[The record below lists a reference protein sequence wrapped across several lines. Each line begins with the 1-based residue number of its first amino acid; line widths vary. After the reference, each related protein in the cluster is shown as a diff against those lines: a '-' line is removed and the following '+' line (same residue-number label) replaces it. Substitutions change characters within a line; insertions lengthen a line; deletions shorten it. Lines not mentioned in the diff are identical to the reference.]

1 MSTDVRLQLSG
12 LTKQFGSTVV
22 LDHVNLEVRRGA
34 IHGLIGQNGAGKS
47 TLVKTLAGLYPD
59 HEGAVRVDGLRVTL
73 KNPRQSRADGIA
85 VIYQEFSLVSEMTVA
100 ENLLLGREPGLW
112 RYSRRDIRKRAQA
125 LVDRVGIEIGE
136 GVDAPVSGLSPAIR
150 QRIEIVKAL
159 AEEAKVLIMDEPTA
173 RLSESERH
181 SLFGLVRRL
190 ADSGVGIVFIS
201 HYLEEVRDVT
211 DWLTVMRNGR
221 VVASQPTKS
230 LSVSQM
236 AGLMLGEEF
245 KQALDAERRANHADD
260 SRRIVLRAEGVA
272 SGERLRGIDIDIRA
286 GEIIGIAG
294 LVGSGRTR
302 LCRVLSGAERPTAG
316 VLKLN
321 GHDIRFSGPQAA
333 VAAGVVLIPEDRK
346 YQALSLQSPLTS
358 NLVLMALAKKLGRF
372 GLVRRDSVRALSERL
387 VTDLQVSPHNID
399 AIVGT
404 LSGGNQQKVVLG
416 KAIAADPD
424 VLIIDQPTAGV
435 DIGTKAQIHRL
446 LRDKAD
452 AGAAILVVSD
462 DLEELYALS
471 DRFQVLRR
479 GETIWKGTSD
489 QVAYAELVELIS
501 TGAPS
506 LAGTLN
512 DVD

>member
-1 MSTDVRLQLSG
+1 MSTDVRLQLTG
-12 LTKQFGSTVV
+12 LTKQFGPTVV
-22 LDHVNLEVRRGA
+22 LDHVNLEVRRGV

-59 HEGAVRVDGLRVTL
+59 HEGTVKVDNERVVLR
-73 KNPRQSRADGIA
+73 NPRQSRADGIA

-100 ENLLLGREPGLW
+100 ENLLLGREAGLW
-112 RYSRRDIRKRAQA
+112 RYSRREIRRQA
-125 LVDRVGIEIGE
+125 EELVERVGIELGE
-136 GVDAPVSGLSPAIR
+136 SVDAIVGGLSPAIR

-173 RLSESERH
+173 RLSEAERQ
-181 SLFGLVRRL
+181 SLFRLIRRL

-230 LSVSQM
+230 LSVTQM
-236 AGLMLGEEF
+236 AGFMLGEDF
-245 KQALDAERRANHADD
+245 KQALDEERGSNHADN
-260 SRRIVLRAEGVA
+260 SRRIVLRAEGVS
-272 SGERLRGIDIDIRA
+272 SGDRLHGITIDIRA
-286 GEIIGIAG
+286 GEIIGVAG

-302 LCRVLSGAERPTAG
+302 LCRVLSGAERPTTG
-316 VLKLN
+316 TLKLN
-321 GHDIRFSGPQAA
+321 GTDIRFSGPREA
-333 VAAGVVLIPEDRK
+333 VEAGVVLIPEDRK
-346 YQALSLQSPLTS
+346 YQALSLQSPLTA
-358 NLVLMALAKKLGRF
+358 NLVLMALAKNLGRF
-372 GLVRRDSVRALSERL
+372 GFVSRRSVRELSQQL
-387 VTDLQVSPHNID
+387 VSDLQVSPQDID

-446 LRDKAD
+446 LRERAKA
-452 AGAAILVVSD
+452 GGAILVVSD

-479 GETIWKGTSD
+479 GETIWTGTSD
-489 QVAYAELVELIS
+489 QVTYPQLVELIS
-501 TGAPS
+501 TGVPS
-506 LAGTLN
+506 PLEAQ
-512 DVD
+512 

>member
-1 MSTDVRLQLSG
+1 
-12 LTKQFGSTVV
+12 
-22 LDHVNLEVRRGA
+22 
-34 IHGLIGQNGAGKS
+34 
-47 TLVKTLAGLYPD
+47 
-59 HEGAVRVDGLRVTL
+59 
-73 KNPRQSRADGIA
+73 
-85 VIYQEFSLVSEMTVA
+85 
-100 ENLLLGREPGLW
+100 
-112 RYSRRDIRKRAQA
+112 
-125 LVDRVGIEIGE
+125 
-136 GVDAPVSGLSPAIR
+136 
-150 QRIEIVKAL
+150 
-159 AEEAKVLIMDEPTA
+159 
-173 RLSESERH
+173 
-181 SLFGLVRRL
+181 
-190 ADSGVGIVFIS
+190 
-201 HYLEEVRDVT
+201 
-211 DWLTVMRNGR
+211 
-221 VVASQPTKS
+221 
-230 LSVSQM
+230 
-236 AGLMLGEEF
+236 
-245 KQALDAERRANHADD
+245 
-260 SRRIVLRAEGVA
+260 LRAEGVA